1 MKKFRLDEHPK
12 IETGFKVPEHYF
24 EELPAKV
31 MRRLENE
38 APVISLQPRR
48 SWIWSAAAILILAL
62 ALPLL
67 NKLRPFDSKVD
78 SVAIENYLVT
88 QSGISSYE
96 MAELLSSEELSQ
108 LQDYQLDDMQ
118 IEETLSQQD
127 VEHYI
132 EFQ

>member
-1 MKKFRLDEHPK
+1 MKKFKLDQHPK
-12 IETGFKVPEHYF
+12 IETGFRIPDHYF

-31 MRRLENE
+31 MQRLQNT
-38 APVISLQPRR
+38 PVISLRSRR
-48 SWIWSAAAILILAL
+48 SWVWSAAAILILAL

-67 NKLRPFDSKVD
+67 NKLQLSDAKVD

-96 MAELLSSEELSQ
+96 LAELLSPEELSQ

-118 IEETLSQQD
+118 IEEALSQQD